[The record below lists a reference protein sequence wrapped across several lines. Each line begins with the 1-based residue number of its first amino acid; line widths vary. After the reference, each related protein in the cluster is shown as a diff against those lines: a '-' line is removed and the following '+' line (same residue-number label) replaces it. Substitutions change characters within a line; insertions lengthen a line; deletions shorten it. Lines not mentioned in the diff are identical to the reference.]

1 MFLAFVDL
9 NSIDTSKGI
18 SNSLLNSV
26 KLLWRQESTIV
37 QIYKF
42 QSNKKDEKKERKS
55 AFAIF

>member
-55 AFAIF
+55 AFEIF